1 MEGFEIVL
9 KNERQVS
16 YTRIRYSVELLDIA
30 FFITYIILEKYPT
43 MKWWAI
49 IYLLTGIVGFEW
61 SLQRKAQKQTT
72 IIAITYG
79 LLIIAWFMI
88 NGWLALL
95 HILLLILNLVAI
107 RELHVFINSN
117 GIIYPSFPEKEIQ
130 WNELQNVIVKDGILT
145 IDFKNDKLLQ
155 ADIDSSTMINEVLFN
170 QYCAQQLK

>member
-30 FFITYIILEKYPT
+30 FFIAYIILEKYPT

-49 IYLLTGIVGFEW
+49 IYLLAGIVGFEW

-95 HILLLILNLVAI
+95 HILLLILNLIAI
-107 RELHVFINSN
+107 RELHVLISN
-117 GIIYPSFPEKEIQ
+117 TGIVYPSFPAQYIQ
-130 WNELQNVIVKDGILT
+130 WDELQNVIVKDGILT

-155 ADIDSSTMINEVLFN
+155 ADIDSATMLDEVLFN
-170 QYCAQQLK
+170 QYCARQLK